1 MEFPELSNRLMAHG
15 IPNLGRKKLEGD
27 GFFYCSDIMAMSGRS
42 RRQSIRILQK
52 LDRAEKYDGV
62 HYRIKDTPITR
73 DFFTKYRKHMRRVRA
88 VGNGAG
94 SNQFDQDDPA
104 AQVINLIRRQGRS
117 ARGVPP
123 IIQTAVVN
131 FNLWK
136 RFVLDNNSPDYWTID
151 QIEEFFVQIKP
162 ISDFVTKIIER
173 EAALKKNTAGQSPG
187 LPSPHSDV

>member
-1 MEFPELSNRLMAHG
+1 MAHG
-15 IPNLGRKKLEGD
+15 IPNLGRKKLKGD

-42 RRQSIRILQK
+42 RRQSIRILRK
-52 LDRAEKYDGV
+52 MHRAEKYDGV

-117 ARGVPP
+117 ARGGAPP
-123 IIQTAVVN
+123 LIQTAVIN

-136 RFVLDNNSPDYWTID
+136 RSVLDNNSPDYWTIE
-151 QIEEFFVQIKP
+151 QIEKFFVEIEP
-162 ISDFVTKIIER
+162 IWDFVTKIIER
-173 EAALKKNTAGQSPG
+173 EAALKKNTAGQSP
-187 LPSPHSDV
+187 D